1 MIFIGLFFGIITI
14 VISLNVYN
22 HINSDK
28 IEDYLKTINCKDFIY
43 SKGSYKA
50 FCENKLL
57 EVKNSFILDL
67 KNNQILEVDYKN
79 IKKLEEENEN
89 LHILTTNEDFKIQ
102 FKEKSDL
109 EKFKEKLNSKI
120 IGEKWKR

>member
-1 MIFIGLFFGIITI
+1 MIFIGLFFVI
-14 VISLNVYN
+14 VIIVMALNIHN
-22 HINSDK
+22 HSNLDK

-50 FCENKLL
+50 FCEDNLL

-67 KNNQILEVDYKN
+67 KNNQMLEVDYKN

-120 IGEKWKR
+120 IGEK

>member
-1 MIFIGLFFGIITI
+1 MPFG
-14 VISLNVYN
+14 S
-22 HINSDK
+22 
-28 IEDYLKTINCKDFIY
+28 F
-43 SKGSYKA
+43 
-50 FCENKLL
+50 
-57 EVKNSFILDL
+57 FILDL
-67 KNNQILEVDYKN
+67 ENNQILEVDYKN

-120 IGEKWKR
+120 IGEK